1 MIRVS
6 WAGPA
11 RAWLAHD
18 PGRRWVCVPA
28 AAVAASLVTFILPQR
43 DGPFALFE
51 ALAPVVYGS
60 LTLLLPLALWR
71 RSVALLLAVAVA
83 LGTGWYAYHSP
94 AAEATEVPGP
104 SLTLLTW
111 NLHGDGLREIG
122 FADVTTRL
130 QPDVLLLEEA
140 AVRPGDGPLISAW
153 PYRIELPYAATPPGM
168 VILSKL
174 PIEAQGMVDTPA
186 GAWDRPRAPWIKVA
200 LGDGTLTIVGVHL
213 EYPWASL
220 PCPYCPDA
228 RDTEVH
234 ALVAFAR
241 QVMATGQPLVVAGD
255 FNFTEREP
263 AYRDMAAVLE
273 DAAAAGGATWTPLAD
288 SLVPPLLRLDYIWN
302 DPQLDVAARVAC
314 AGSRSDHCPVVAQV
328 GLTPAATGPQPSP

>member
-1 MIRVS
+1 MSRAA
-6 WAGPA
+6 WAGSA
-11 RAWLAHD
+11 VAWLARD
-18 PGRRWVCVPA
+18 RGRRWAWVPA
-28 AAVAASLVTFILPQR
+28 TVVAASLVTFVLPQR

-51 ALAPVVYGS
+51 ALAPVVYGALLLLVPLAIWRRS
-60 LTLLLPLALWR
+60 LTLLLAVM
-71 RSVALLLAVAVA
+71 VAAGA
-83 LGTGWYAYHSP
+83 GWLAYHSP
-94 AAEATEVPGP
+94 TVEATTVSGP

-111 NLHGDGLREIG
+111 NLHGDRLRDIG
-122 FADVTTRL
+122 FADVTARL

-140 AVRPGDGPLISAW
+140 AVRPGDESLISAW
-153 PYRIELPYAATPPGM
+153 PYRIELPNAATPPGM
-168 VILSKL
+168 VILSRL
-174 PIEAQGMVDTPA
+174 PIEAQGMVSAPT
-186 GAWDRPRAPWIKVA
+186 GAWDRPRAPWIRVT
-200 LGDGTLTIVGVHL
+200 LGGKTLTIVGVHL

-234 ALVAFAR
+234 ALVDFAR

-288 SLVPPLLRLDYIWN
+288 SLVPPLLRLDYVWN
-302 DPQLDVAARVAC
+302 DPELDVAARVAC
-314 AGSRSDHCPVVAQV
+314 DGSRSDHCPVVAQV
-328 GLTPAATGPQPSP
+328 GLTPSAMGPQSSP